1 MPRSNQQLRTRK
13 DLLLAASRLLKT
25 GRKPTMDDVAE
36 EALVSRATAYRYFP
50 DIESLL
56 VEAPLDESAPTP
68 ESVFSEIAE
77 DDPLVRID
85 MAEAALHGMTCRNE
99 SQLRLM
105 LAYSLQSDEDTKKA
119 KQGPAP
125 RRQNRRTALIQEA
138 LRTVR
143 GEMDDDTYGTL
154 CAALA
159 IVFGIESMVVFRDV
173 LGMEADEARA
183 VKRWAIQTLVRAAL
197 AESVKNGR

>member
-1 MPRSNQQLRTRK
+1 MPRTNQQLRTRK
-13 DLLLAASRLLKT
+13 DLLLAASRLLKSGKT
-25 GRKPTMDDVAE
+25 PNMDDVAE

-68 ESVFSEIAE
+68 DSVFGEVAVE
-77 DDPLVRID
+77 DPLVRID

-99 SQLRLM
+99 AQLRLM
-105 LAYSLQSDEDTKKA
+105 LAYSLKPDDDAKKG
-119 KQGPAP
+119 KKDPAP

-138 LRTVR
+138 LRPVR
-143 GEMDDDTYGTL
+143 GEFDDETYRRL
-154 CAALA
+154 CASLA
-159 IVFGIESMVVFRDV
+159 MVFGIESMVVFRDV
-173 LGMEADEARA
+173 IGMGDDEARE

-197 AESVKNGR
+197 RERDTP